1 LSKRRREKA
10 ESAKEAPLLSES
22 VEVRVLSPE
31 IVKAV
36 EKAVSRMKVITPY
49 SVASS
54 LKIPMSTAKKA
65 LRALEDEGKIS
76 PVVKS
81 WKIVIYAR
89 GRGGE

>member
-10 ESAKEAPLLSES
+10 ESAKEAPLLGES
-22 VEVRVLSPE
+22 VEVRILSPE
-31 IVKAV
+31 IVEAV
-36 EKAVSRMKVITPY
+36 EKVVSRMRVITPY

-65 LRALEDEGKIS
+65 LRALEDKGKLS

-81 WKIVIYAR
+81 WKIVVYTR
-89 GRGGE
+89 SEGG

>member
-1 LSKRRREKA
+1 MSKRKGKA
-10 ESAKEAPLLSES
+10 ESAKEASLLDES

-31 IVKAV
+31 VVEAV
-36 EKAVSRMKVITPY
+36 EKAISRMRVITPY

-65 LRALEDEGKIS
+65 LRALEEKGVVS

-89 GRGGE
+89 SKGG